1 MYVFGMF
8 YCGTISVGHG
18 QILEIS
24 GGFGKSM
31 WITWKDNIGI
41 KASRL
46 WCPLL
51 EQSTAFL
58 KVLCLIY
65 FKRLFQNNT
74 KFL

>member
-8 YCGTISVGHG
+8 YCGTISIGHG

-24 GGFGKSM
+24 GGIDKLM
-31 WITWKDNIGI
+31 WITWKDNNGI

-46 WCPLL
+46 CCPLL

-58 KVLCLIY
+58 KVFSLIY
-65 FKRLFQNNT
+65 FQIL
-74 KFL
+74 L